1 MGQLYFEILGVFDN
15 DQLQWYVKD
24 KRKLA
29 LYFTASWCGLSAAI
43 RSTIYRLSQKYK
55 DIIFLEAYIED
66 FSVSISRAKDVM
78 IINVSIQDVLDEY
91 GVRTTPT
98 VVFFQDG
105 ERLNAIVGP
114 NPYEIYAETI
124 DTIFTQLT
132 CIK

>member
-66 FSVSISRAKDVM
+66 FS
-78 IINVSIQDVLDEY
+78 DVLDEY

-124 DTIFTQLT
+124 DTIFT
-132 CIK
+132 